1 MLFELLIKPRAF
13 FFPLLQIWAADLKTK
28 QTKNHGNSLVVYWL
42 SGKESACS
50 VQETLEIWVQSL
62 GGKDPLEKMATHS
75 SILAWK
81 IPQAEEPGRLLPMG
95 SQELDTT

>member
-50 VQETLEIWVQSL
+50 VQETLEMWVQSL

-81 IPQAEEPGRLLPMG
+81 IPQAEEPGGL
-95 SQELDTT
+95 

>member
-81 IPQAEEPGRLLPMG
+81 IPQAEEPGGL
-95 SQELDTT
+95 